1 MENGKYIDVKEVIRG
16 KNASLAR
23 WMPSFM
29 LRYVK
34 RIVHEEDINDV
45 MGRIGHLEGLEFVR
59 AALDDLHTTVEVI
72 GAENVPAEGG
82 VVLAAN
88 HPLGGLDG
96 IAFMKAVGDV
106 REDFQFLVNDILL
119 NIKNLEPL
127 FVPVNKVGQN
137 PRQATRII
145 AETFSK
151 DIAILVFP
159 AGLVSRKLP
168 EGITD
173 LEWQKSF
180 ITRAIKFK
188 KDVVPVHIE
197 GRNSSFFYNL
207 SRLRSKLGVKAN
219 IEMFYLADE
228 MFRQRGKTITVRFGK
243 PIPYQSFDRS
253 KSHQQWAKEVRD
265 IAYALPNK

>member
-1 MENGKYIDVKEVIRG
+1 MIRG
-16 KNASLAR
+16 KNENLAR
-23 WMPSFM
+23 WMPPFM
-29 LRYVK
+29 LNYVK
-34 RIVHEEDINDV
+34 RIVHEEHINDV
-45 MGRIGHLEGLEFVR
+45 MGRIGHLEGLDFVR
-59 AALDDLHTTVEVI
+59 ASLKELNTTVKVE
-72 GAENVPAEGG
+72 GAENVPEEGG
-82 VVLAAN
+82 VILAAN

-96 IAFMKAVGDV
+96 IAFMKAVGDI

-127 FVPVNKVGQN
+127 FVPVNKVGVN
-137 PRQATRII
+137 PREASKII
-145 AETFSK
+145 ASTYAR

-168 EGITD
+168 EGVTD

-180 ITRAIKFK
+180 ITRAIKFE
-188 KDVVPVHIE
+188 KDIVPVHIE
-197 GRNSSFFYNL
+197 GRNSNFFYNL

-243 PIPYQSFDRS
+243 PIPHTTFDRS
-253 KSHQQWAKEVRD
+253 KTHQEWAKEVRD
-265 IAYALPNK
+265 IAYALPKK